1 MGSSSNAGVSG
12 PFGPGELARW
22 ITRAGITLFGV
33 TLATFV
39 LLQMIPGDPARVRLA
54 SPDALRVSPEA
65 YRAMRHEMGLDRPV
79 PLQYFSWVGGVLL
92 GDLGTS
98 LADGRPVTERIAE
111 RLPASVLLNA
121 LALAMVF
128 AVAVPFGTL
137 LARRR
142 GSPLDR
148 GSRHALF
155 LLFALPSFWIAVLLQ
170 AALAV
175 HLGWLPM
182 HGMRSTGIES
192 AGPFLRALD
201 LGRHLVL
208 PVLCLAY
215 GQIAFLTRFTRA
227 NVLESL
233 GQDFVRTARAKGL
246 PEGTVLRR
254 HAFRT
259 ALLPLLTLS
268 GLTLPALVGGSI
280 LIETIFSWP
289 GLGSLFF
296 DSVSRRDYP
305 LVMALMLLTAVLT
318 LAGNLT
324 ADLLYRVADPRAA
337 RAAP

>member
-1 MGSSSNAGVSG
+1 MKSRADARGSG

-33 TLATFV
+33 TLATFF
-39 LLQMIPGDPARVRLA
+39 LLQMIPGDPARVRVHA
-54 SPDALRVSPEA
+54 HESVRVAPEA
-65 YRAMRHEMGLDRPV
+65 YEAMRRQMGLDRPV
-79 PLQYFSWVGGVLL
+79 PVQYFSWVGGLL
-92 GDLGTS
+92 RGDLGTS

-111 RLPASVLLNA
+111 RLPASVLLNS
-121 LALAMVF
+121 LALAVVF

-182 HGMRSTGIES
+182 HGMGSTGIES
-192 AGPFLRALD
+192 AGPLFRAFD
-201 LGRHLVL
+201 LGWHLVL

-305 LVMALMLLTAVLT
+305 LVMALTLLTAVLT

-337 RAAP
+337 P